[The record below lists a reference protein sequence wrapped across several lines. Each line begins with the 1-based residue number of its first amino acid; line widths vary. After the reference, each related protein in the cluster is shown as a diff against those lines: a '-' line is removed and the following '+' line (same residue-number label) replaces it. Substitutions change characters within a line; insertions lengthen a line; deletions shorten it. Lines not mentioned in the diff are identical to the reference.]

1 MLNAFLF
8 PVALAHAVAAR
19 AGRFIDRATAPAP
32 VSTLAP
38 TARQTVADLRRLAAR
53 AGLPRALYTYG
64 RRADLL
70 AALATV

>member
-1 MLNAFLF
+1 MLNAFLL

-32 VSTLAP
+32 VP
-38 TARQTVADLRRLAAR
+38 TASTVADLRRLAAR

>member
-32 VSTLAP
+32 

-53 AGLPRALYTYG
+53 AGLPRVLYTYG